1 MQVQINILLT
11 PPTNQ
16 QSH

>member
-11 PPTNQ
+11 PPTDQ